1 MAATTSDPDSAA
13 AAKNTLF
20 DDAFLRRLERLSLL
34 ANTPPRGATAG
45 EHTRLRSGAG
55 LEFYDYRRYRTGD
68 DVRLIDW
75 NVSARLDQLFI
86 KLLAAEVDTT
96 LNLLIDVSTSMDFG
110 TPTKFN
116 YALQLAAAL
125 AVIGLS
131 GADRVA
137 ITLFDSQLGTGLPLM
152 KGKGHLRTILQFL
165 SDSKPDGNTHFTTPF
180 TDVVANRASPG
191 VLVVISDLLGDFD
204 TLKAL
209 HALQSSRLDVIVL
222 QILAEEELN
231 PSLSGVL
238 RLIDAESTVAL
249 NSTVDDELIT
259 LYQQQLQTHLQ
270 TIEQTCRRLGFV
282 HLRTTTSQPLESFI
296 LRDLQYQH
304 RYRSRRK
311 AYKA

>member
-1 MAATTSDPDSAA
+1 MVDTTTGSDTVDGAS
-13 AAKNTLF
+13 NTLF

-34 ANTPPRGATAG
+34 ANTIPRGATAG

-55 LEFYDYRRYRTGD
+55 LEFYDYRRYRAGD

-110 TPTKFN
+110 TPSKFN
-116 YALQLAAAL
+116 YARQLAAAL

-165 SDSKPDGNTHFTTPF
+165 SDTKADGDSHFTTPF

-204 TLKAL
+204 TPSAL
-209 HALQSSRLDVIVL
+209 RALQSARLDVIVL
-222 QILAEEELN
+222 QVLADEELN
-231 PSLSGVL
+231 PSLEGVL
-238 RLIDAESTVAL
+238 RLIDSESTVAL
-249 NSTVDDELIT
+249 KTTVDDELLT
-259 LYQQQLQTHLQ
+259 LYQQQLMAHLQ
-270 TIEQTCRRLGFV
+270 SIEQTCRRLGFV

-304 RYRSRRK
+304 RFKHRRK
-311 AYKA
+311 AHTA